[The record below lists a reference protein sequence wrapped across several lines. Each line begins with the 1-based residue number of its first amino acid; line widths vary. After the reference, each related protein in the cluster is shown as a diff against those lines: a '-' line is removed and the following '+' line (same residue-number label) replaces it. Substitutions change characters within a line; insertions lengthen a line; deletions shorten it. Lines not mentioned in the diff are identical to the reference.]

1 MRSTI
6 NGKLF
11 RPAQVAH
18 DGSKKGKKDKKGK
31 KFFFCLFCSFC
42 PFCFPPRKPIARPLA
57 QVELFLILLSMLVL
71 SPLAAVSQT
80 ATTTTVSGTVLDPQ
94 GATIVAATVT
104 LIDTA
109 TNQERATITD
119 AAGRYSLYA
128 LNPGRYRVKIEA
140 PGFKTIEV
148 KDVTAE
154 VSKVATINVAM
165 ELGEILI
172 VQNIVAGAQSQLQTA
187 DASVG
192 VVFGE
197 ESLKRLPNLT
207 RQADSLFSLQPATTV
222 AGEFAGARRD
232 QSAIS
237 LDGVD
242 VSDNSTGQ
250 PQSIIPTPVESLH
263 ELRVVV
269 ANANATF
276 VPSSGGQIVLV
287 TRSGTNELRGSAY
300 LYHTNGATAAN
311 SWTNNR
317 VGVKR
322 PFLLDNRFGASLG
335 APLRKDQTFFFASYE
350 GRDNPDSMT
359 VRRIVPTE
367 LYRSGT
373 ARFWTTTGGL
383 FPTTLIGT
391 LNPDGIKQQDRRRIG
406 VNPKVLEY
414 LQLYPLP
421 NDSTIG
427 ALNTSGFTFAA
438 PTRLDYHLGSVRLD
452 HVFNKH
458 WSGSA
463 RLTASREV
471 RSDAT
476 QVDLRRQAPAAGN
489 IQRPRNAVAS
499 AIWSPSP
506 SVTNEAR
513 ISWLGRHQSREAM
526 TPQAFA
532 GLDVPVRLFGQQYSG
547 LDNLVDFDSERAR
560 QYSIKGAILQFSDTL
575 SWIRG
580 AHNLQFGGSFR
591 HIHSTNARNHKA
603 NSPLTTPVVLVG
615 LGCPAPRPTPNQDP
629 FGGLFLEGSL
639 YPVCTLMGRIHQ
651 FPSVLITR
659 DADLNLQPFGSPLRS
674 KSRIEEWFFHFSDTW
689 RAHSSLTITYGLNYN
704 LQQPPVEAEGRQ
716 TVLTFKDTGRLVS
729 FKQYIRDKMAAAA
742 SGAVYNPDFAYLPVR
757 QAGRNTAFN
766 TDYTNLAPRLSV
778 AWNPYFKSGQSNW
791 LAKLFGEGKTVIRGG
806 YSLVFDR
813 TNTLGTIDLP
823 SLGIGFSQT
832 VPRDLGTLD
841 HRIGTD
847 GPTPLPTAP
856 ATLTPPII
864 PDKFDRVY
872 NITAFY
878 FPQISSFTVDPFI
891 RTPRSHVVDFT
902 IQRELPRAMIL
913 ETGYVGRFASD
924 LYVNGNLNSVPIMQ
938 RDPKSG
944 QTLAEA
950 YDAIVAAFRART
962 RPVPP
967 QPYFENLYAPGM
979 TNYIERIYSS
989 YLTGDNLGY
998 LQRELDL
1005 NVLAG
1010 AFPGPILTNL
1020 QVPELLVRTSGAVS
1034 NYHGLVISLRRRF
1047 TDGLG
1052 FDLNYTL
1059 SKSLDQSSISTQS
1072 YVNPLQSSFFPEI
1085 DYGSSLF
1092 DIRHLF
1098 KASGLYEL
1106 PFGKGERLSFGSRAL
1121 NRSISGW
1128 FTAGIFTAHSGLPL
1142 TVIQGGDGFGGAYVE
1157 RLQREAG
1164 LANITGA
1171 LNFTG
1176 AIPLPNS
1183 RFYTGAHAG
1192 VAGSLNVGYNGDPS
1206 RKGSGLNLFAD
1217 PEAAY
1222 KSFRPVMVSQDR
1234 RHGRGALRGL
1244 SRWNLD
1250 LTIGKETKLMDSV
1263 KLTLSFDFFNV
1274 FNHVIFN
1281 DPRLDLRSPSDFGVL
1296 SSQFNTPRR
1305 VQIGARIE
1313 F

>member
-1 MRSTI
+1 MRFSQ
-6 NGKLF
+6 L
-11 RPAQVAH
+11 
-18 DGSKKGKKDKKGK
+18 
-31 KFFFCLFCSFC
+31 
-42 PFCFPPRKPIARPLA
+42 PLP
-57 QVELFLILLSMLVL
+57 LFLIALWPLV
-71 SPLAAVSQT
+71 AASQT
-80 ATTTTVSGTVLDPQ
+80 ATTTTVTGAALDPQ
-94 GATIVAATVT
+94 GSRIAAATVT
-104 LIDTA
+104 LTDAA
-109 TNQERATITD
+109 TNQERVTITD
-119 AAGRYSLYA
+119 AEGRYSFYA
-128 LNPGRYRVKIEA
+128 LNPGRYKLRIEA
-140 PGFKTIEV
+140 PGFKAVEV

-154 VSKVATINVAM
+154 VSKVATINVTM

-172 VQNIVAGAQSQLQTA
+172 VQNIVAGAQSQLQAA

-192 VVFGE
+192 SVFSE
-197 ESLKRLPNLT
+197 ESLKRLPNIT
-207 RQADSLFSLQPATTV
+207 RQADSLFNLQPATTSS
-222 AGEFAGARRD
+222 GEFAGARRD
-232 QSAIS
+232 QSAIT

-242 VSDNSTGQ
+242 ISDNSTGQ
-250 PQSIIPTPVESLH
+250 PQSIIPAPVESLR

-276 VPSSGGQIVLV
+276 TPSSGGQIVLV
-287 TRSGTNELRGSAY
+287 TKSGTNEFHGSGY
-300 LYHTNGATAAN
+300 GYHTNGALAAN

-317 VGVKR
+317 VGARR
-322 PFLLDNRFGASLG
+322 PFLLDNRFGGSFG
-335 APLRKDQTFFFASYE
+335 APLRKDRTFFFASYE
-350 GRDNPDSMT
+350 GRVKSDSTT
-359 VRRIVPTE
+359 VRRLVPTE
-367 LYRSGT
+367 LYRTGT
-373 ARFWTTTGGL
+373 ARFWTTTGGM
-383 FPTTLIGT
+383 FPIWQVMV
-391 LNPDGIKQQDRRRIG
+391 LNPDGIKAQDRRRVG

-421 NDSTIG
+421 NDTTIG
-427 ALNTSGFTFAA
+427 TLNTSGFTFAA
-438 PTRLDYHLGSVRLD
+438 PTDLNYHLGSVRLD

-458 WSGSA
+458 WSASA
-463 RLTASREV
+463 RLTASQETGA
-471 RSDAT
+471 DAT
-476 QVDLRRQAPAAGN
+476 QVDLRRRMATASN
-489 IQRPRNAVAS
+489 IQRPRNVVAS

-506 SVTNEAR
+506 NVTNEAR
-513 ISWLGRHQSREAM
+513 VSWLGRYQAREAM

-532 GLDVPVRLFGQQYSG
+532 GLDVPIRLFGQQYSG

-560 QYSIKGAILQFSDTL
+560 QHSLKGDAFQFSDTL

-580 AHNLQFGGSFR
+580 AHNFQLGASFR
-591 HIHSTNARNHKA
+591 HLRSINERNYKV

-615 LGCPAPRPTPNQDP
+615 LGCPAGRPIPNPDP
-629 FGGLFLEGSL
+629 FDLTIREGFL
-639 YPVCTLMGRIHQ
+639 YPVCTLMGRVHQ
-651 FPSVLITR
+651 FPSALVTR
-659 DADLNLQPFGSPLRS
+659 DADLNLQPFGAPLRS

-689 RAHSSLTITYGLNYN
+689 RVNSSLTITYGLNYN
-704 LQQPPVEAEGRQ
+704 LQQPPVEDEGKQ

-729 FKQYIRDKMAAAA
+729 FKQYIRDKLAAAEA
-742 SGAVYNPDFAYLPVR
+742 GVVYNPDLAYLPVR
-757 QAGRNTAFN
+757 QAGRDTAFN
-766 TDYTNLAPRLSV
+766 TDYTNLSPRLSV
-778 AWNPYFKSGQSNW
+778 AWNPSFKPGW
-791 LAKLFGEGKTVIRGG
+791 AARLFGDRKTVIRGG

-841 HRIGTD
+841 HRIGVD
-847 GPTPLPTAP
+847 GPTPLPAP
-856 ATLTPPII
+856 PASLTPPIV
-864 PDKFDRVY
+864 PDKFDRVL
-872 NITAFY
+872 NLTAFY

-902 IQRELPRAMIL
+902 IQRELPGKMIL
-913 ETGYVGRFASD
+913 EAGYIGRFVRD

-950 YDAIVAAFRART
+950 YDAITAALRART

-967 QPYFENLYAPGM
+967 QPYFENLYGPGM
-979 TNYIERIYSS
+979 TSYLDRLYSS
-989 YLTGDNLGY
+989 YFTGDNLGY

-1034 NYHGLVISLRRRF
+1034 NYHGLIVSLRRQYAG
-1047 TDGLG
+1047 GLG

-1059 SKSLDQSSISTQS
+1059 SRSLDQSSISTQS
-1072 YVNPLQSSFFPEI
+1072 YVNPLQSSFFPDI
-1085 DYGSSLF
+1085 DYGPSLF
-1092 DIRHLF
+1092 DIRRLL
-1098 KASGLYEL
+1098 KASGVYEL
-1106 PFGKGERLSFGSRAL
+1106 PFGKSAGFGFSRPAL
-1121 NRSISGW
+1121 NRLISGW
-1128 FTAGIFTAHSGLPL
+1128 FTAAIFTTHSGLPL
-1142 TVIQGGDGFGGAYVE
+1142 TVVQGGDGFGGAYVE

-1164 LANITGA
+1164 LANLTGA

-1176 AIPLPNS
+1176 AIPLPDA
-1183 RFYTGAHAG
+1183 RFNTGMHAG
-1192 VAGSLNVGYNGDPS
+1192 VAGSLNVGYNGDPA

-1244 SRWNLD
+1244 DRWNFD
-1250 LTIGKETKLMDSV
+1250 LTIGKETKLADKV

-1281 DPRLDLRSPSDFGVL
+1281 DPKLDLRSASDFGVI
-1296 SSQFNTPRR
+1296 SSQFNQPRR
-1305 VQIGARIE
+1305 IQVGARIE

>member
-1 MRSTI
+1 MRFS
-6 NGKLF
+6 
-11 RPAQVAH
+11 R
-18 DGSKKGKKDKKGK
+18 S
-31 KFFFCLFCSFC
+31 
-42 PFCFPPRKPIARPLA
+42 LA
-57 QVELFLILLSMLVL
+57 LLSMFAMSSLT
-71 SPLAAVSQT
+71 AASQT
-80 ATTTTVSGTVLDPQ
+80 ATTTTVAGTVLDPQ
-94 GATIVAATVT
+94 GAAIVAATVT

-109 TNQERATITD
+109 TKQERAAITD
-119 AAGRYSLYA
+119 SAGRYSFYA

-140 PGFKTIEV
+140 PGFRAIEAQ
-148 KDVTAE
+148 DVIAE
-154 VSKVATINVAM
+154 VSKVVTINVTM

-172 VQNIVAGAQSQLQTA
+172 VQNIVAGTQSQLQTA

-207 RQADSLFSLQPATTV
+207 RQADSLFGLQPATTV

-250 PQSIIPTPVESLH
+250 SQSIIPTPVESLH
-263 ELRVVV
+263 EMRVVV
-269 ANANATF
+269 ANANTTF
-276 VPSSGGQIVLV
+276 IPSSGGQIVLV

-300 LYHTNGATAAN
+300 LYHTNGALAAN

-335 APLRKDQTFFFASYE
+335 APLRKDQTFLFASYE
-350 GRDNPDSMT
+350 GRVRPDSTT
-359 VRRIVPTE
+359 VRRLAPTQ
-367 LYRSGT
+367 LYRTGT
-373 ARFWTTTGGL
+373 ARFWASGPFGGS
-383 FPTTLIGT
+383 TITS
-391 LNPDGIKQQDRRRIG
+391 LNPEGIRLQDRRRIG

-427 ALNTSGFTFAA
+427 TLNTSGFTFAA
-438 PTRLDYHLGSVRLD
+438 QTRLDYHLGSARLD
-452 HVFNKH
+452 HVFTKH
-458 WSGSA
+458 WSASA

-471 RSDAT
+471 SSDAT
-476 QVDLRRQAPAAGN
+476 QVDLRRRMATASN

-506 SVTNEAR
+506 GVTNEAR
-513 ISWLGRHQSREAM
+513 LSWLWRHQAREAM
-526 TPQAFA
+526 APQAFV
-532 GLDVPVRLFGQQYSG
+532 GLDVPIRLFGQQYSG

-575 SWIRG
+575 SWVRG

-591 HIHSTNARNHKA
+591 HIRSINVRNYKA
-603 NSPLTTPVVLVG
+603 NSPLTSPVVLVG
-615 LGCPAPRPTPNQDP
+615 LGCPAGRPAPNPDP
-629 FGGLFLEGSL
+629 FDLSFKEGFL
-639 YPVCTLMGRIHQ
+639 YPVCTLMGRVHQ
-651 FPSVLITR
+651 FPSALSVR
-659 DADLNLQPFGSPLRS
+659 DADLNLQPFGAPLRS

-704 LQQPPVEAEGRQ
+704 LQQAPVEAEGKQ
-716 TVLTFKDTGRLVS
+716 TVLTFKDTGELVNY
-729 FKQYIRDKMAAAA
+729 KHYIRDKMAAAA
-742 SGAVYNPDFAYLPVR
+742 SGAVYNPDFAYLPVK
-757 QAGRNTAFN
+757 QAGRDTAFN

-778 AWNPYFKSGQSNW
+778 AWNPYFKSDQSNW

-864 PDKFDRVY
+864 PDKFDRIY

-913 ETGYVGRFASD
+913 ETGYIGRFARD

-950 YDAIVAAFRART
+950 YDAIVAALRAKT
-962 RPVPP
+962 RPVPS

-989 YLTGDNLGY
+989 YLTGDNLGH

-1020 QVPELLVRTSGAVS
+1020 QVPELLVRTSGAIS
-1034 NYHGLVISLRRRF
+1034 NYHGLIISLRRRF

-1052 FDLNYTL
+1052 LDLNYTL

-1072 YVNPLQSSFFPEI
+1072 YVNPLQSSFFPDI
-1085 DYGSSLF
+1085 DYGPSLF

-1098 KASGLYEL
+1098 KVGGVYEL
-1106 PFGKGERLSFGSRAL
+1106 PFGKGERLRFGSQTL
-1121 NRSISGW
+1121 NRLISGW
-1128 FTAGIFTAHSGLPL
+1128 FIAGIGAAHSGLPL

-1183 RFYTGAHAG
+1183 RFDTGVRAG
-1192 VAGSLNVGYNGDPS
+1192 VAGSLNVAYNGDPA
-1206 RKGSGLNLFAD
+1206 RGGSGLNFFAD

-1244 SRWNLD
+1244 GRWNFD
-1250 LTIGKETKLMDSV
+1250 LTIGKETRLTDRI

-1296 SSQFNTPRR
+1296 SLQFNRPRR